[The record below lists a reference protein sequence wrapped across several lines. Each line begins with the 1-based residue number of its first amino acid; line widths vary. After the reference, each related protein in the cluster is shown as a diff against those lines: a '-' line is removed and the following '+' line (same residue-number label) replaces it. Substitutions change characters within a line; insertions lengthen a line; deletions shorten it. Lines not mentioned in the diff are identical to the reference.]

1 MCNKII
7 THDTYN
13 YKSERRINIGYN
25 IMPVIAAVGAI
36 VIIAVYLIV
45 KGMERKA
52 QYSGFGQEK
61 FNRFVE
67 EIKRENAEIRKD
79 LLTVRAKV
87 EAIDKMMEEI

>member
-1 MCNKII
+1 M
-7 THDTYN
+7 
-13 YKSERRINIGYN
+13 GFN

-52 QYSGFGQEK
+52 QYSGLDQDK
-61 FNRFVE
+61 FNSFVE
-67 EIKRENAEIRKD
+67 EIRRENAEIRKD
-79 LLTVRAKV
+79 LLTVKSKV